1 MSALVPL
8 ANNRIRNGN
17 FAEKELHW
25 NASAVPPGEVDF
37 SNQSCILRTN
47 GRAEQTLTIL
57 GATAYTFSLYS
68 LITYDGAGA
77 ASVTFE
83 PSGTQES
90 IPVSGN
96 HGWLR
101 RSLMFTTPADTTGA
115 TVQLTGTSGD
125 VWFDNVR
132 LVEDDGTIIP
142 IELIRN
148 GDFSANGNDWDVT
161 ASPPA
166 TATFN
171 SQQSQ
176 LNHGGVIEQHITV
189 TPGQTYTFSIDA
201 QTPSG
206 GHGFVRFHL
215 APDNVPEVE
224 LRGSGGWD
232 TYLFSL
238 TVPVGT
244 PDFTLQVE
252 GTTFLVVDNMSLQ
265 LAV

>member
-8 ANNRIRNGN
+8 ANNLIRNGN
-17 FAEKELHW
+17 FAEKKLHW

-68 LITYDGAGA
+68 LITYNGAGA

-83 PSGTQES
+83 PSGAHES

-101 RSLMFTTPADTTGA
+101 RSLTFTTPASTTGA

-125 VWFDNVR
+125 VWFDNAR
-132 LVEDDGTIIP
+132 LVEEGGTIIP

-161 ASPPA
+161 NPPPA
-166 TATFN
+166 TVTFHTE
-171 SQQSQ
+171 QCQ
-176 LNHGGVIEQHITV
+176 LNLGGSIEQHITI

-215 APDNVPEVE
+215 APGNVPEIE

-232 TYLFSL
+232 TYPFSL